1 MAGSIILESVF
12 ALPGLGR
19 LALGAI
25 SARDLPVVQG
35 VALFV
40 AARIVLINFAVDLA
54 YAVVDPAHPLRR
66 APVTRREP
74 VRHVSFM
81 VGACLTGLLLVVAA
95 LSQVYTPEDPLAMSI
110 AGRLAGP
117 SWAHPFGTDQYGRDI
132 LSRIMLGTRTAIA
145 VGVIAV
151 GIGLGLGVVIGI
163 LGGHVGRLGRRDP
176 HAAPRRGPG
185 LSRDPVR
192 SLVRRRLCPGLTVGM
207 TAVGIA
213 FVPAFAR
220 LTRSGF
226 LEFRE
231 REFVLAARALGA
243 GELRLVGRHILPNTL
258 PPLIIQATTAF
269 PVAVLAEA
277 GLAYLGLGTQPP
289 YPSWGLMLKEAQN
302 FLSLSPSY
310 AVFPGG
316 AIALTVLGL
325 NLLGD
330 GLRDLLDPKTN

>member
-1 MAGSIILESVF
+1 M
-12 ALPGLGR
+12 
-19 LALGAI
+19 
-25 SARDLPVVQG
+25 
-35 VALFV
+35 
-40 AARIVLINFAVDLA
+40 
-54 YAVVDPAHPLRR
+54 
-66 APVTRREP
+66 
-74 VRHVSFM
+74 
-81 VGACLTGLLLVVAA
+81 
-95 LSQVYTPEDPLAMSI
+95 
-110 AGRLAGP
+110 
-117 SWAHPFGTDQYGRDI
+117 
-132 LSRIMLGTRTAIA
+132 
-145 VGVIAV
+145 GVIAV
-151 GIGLGLGVVIGI
+151 GIGATMGMLIGVLSGYVGGWVDEVSMRFVDAVQGFPAI
-163 LGGHVGRLGRRDP
+163 LSALLF
-176 HAAPRRGPG
+176 AAVFAPG
-185 LSRDPVR
+185 LV
-192 SLVRRRLCPGLTVGM
+192 VGM
-207 TAVGIA
+207 TAIGIA

-243 GELRLVGRHILPNTL
+243 GDLRLVGRHILPNAL

-269 PVAVLAEA
+269 PVAILAEA

-330 GLRDLLDPKTN
+330 GLRDLLDPRTM